1 MATISMGDLKKGV
14 RLEID
19 GNPFKVIEF
28 QHVKP
33 GKGAAFVRVKI
44 RNLATGKVIER
55 TIHAGDKFNVPDLE
69 KKSMQYLYDDGDMF
83 SLWIPQHMTR

>member
-55 TIHAGDKFNVPDLE
+55 TIHAGDKFNVPDFGR
-69 KKSMQYLYDDGDMF
+69 KKEYAKYPIMEWMG
-83 SLWIPQHMTR
+83 R